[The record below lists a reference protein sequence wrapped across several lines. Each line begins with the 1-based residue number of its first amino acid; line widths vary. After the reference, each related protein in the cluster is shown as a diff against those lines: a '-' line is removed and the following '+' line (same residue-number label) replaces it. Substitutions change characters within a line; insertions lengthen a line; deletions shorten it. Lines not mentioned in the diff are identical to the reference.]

1 MSDTLVL
8 NWNSHNLLWIRL
20 NNGYCVSIPHGKTSE
35 DIAKSSL
42 VGKAL
47 LENLCKWGL
56 GRLVRQ
62 PYKLNWQLKKFS
74 RVKSV
79 R

>member
-8 NWNSHNLLWIRL
+8 NRNSHNLLWIRL
-20 NNGYCVSIPHGKTSE
+20 NYGHCVSIPPGKTNE

-42 VGKAL
+42 AGKAL
-47 LENLCKWGL
+47 LEKLCECGL
-56 GRLVRQ
+56 RRLVRQ
-62 PYKLNWQLKKFS
+62 PYKLNWRIKKFS
-74 RVKSV
+74 RVTSV